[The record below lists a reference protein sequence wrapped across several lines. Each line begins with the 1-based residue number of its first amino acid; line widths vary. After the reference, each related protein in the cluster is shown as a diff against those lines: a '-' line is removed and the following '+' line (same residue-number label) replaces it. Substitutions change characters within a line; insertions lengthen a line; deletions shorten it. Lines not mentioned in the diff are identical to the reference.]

1 MFELNEDNVRKYF
14 SKKFGSEFL
23 IEEIKKL
30 GEGFHGVVFSI
41 DAVDKKRE
49 KKRFILKTF
58 KGEGFGQ
65 DYPADR
71 ASSVIRSLMD
81 SPLLENHIKILD
93 AGSIQEDS
101 SLMSLGNPKDFFII
115 MEEVRGMD
123 YWKDLDEIRDKK
135 KLDEKDVERIKILA
149 KYSATIH
156 KQKYDG
162 PHAEQLYRRIV
173 RDFVGH
179 GELTMGVIDSFPDK
193 LDFVNGDDIVKI
205 VKKMV
210 EWWDKIKNKSHR
222 LNVLHGD
229 FYPSNIFFDGEKLL
243 VTDRSR
249 FRYGDAADDVSA
261 FAINLINYSV
271 LAYGD
276 YRNPFKKLFEM
287 FFEEYFKNRKDDKMF
302 EVIPFFFAFRALVC
316 IHPVF
321 YSAEWMKKHGFS
333 QESID
338 KMDKNKKK
346 IVNFIKNILEEDGF
360 KMDKINKY
368 LGLE

>member
-1 MFELNEDNVRKYF
+1 MPINKENLRDYLSKVF
-14 SKKFGSEFL
+14 SSDITVTN
-23 IEEIKKL
+23 IEKL
-30 GEGFHGVVFSI
+30 GEGFHAEGFLI
-41 DAVDKKRE
+41 QAKDKNGQDKRY
-49 KKRFILKTF
+49 ILKTLR
-58 KGEGFGQ
+58 GEGFGH
-65 DYPADR
+65 DYPSDR
-71 ASSVIRSLMD
+71 ANVVIRSLLD
-81 SPLLENHIKILD
+81 YNLLPNHIKAID
-93 AGSIQEDS
+93 VGSIQDDGT
-101 SLMSLGNPKDFFII
+101 LLTLGRPNDFFII
-115 MEEVRGMD
+115 MEEGKGTE